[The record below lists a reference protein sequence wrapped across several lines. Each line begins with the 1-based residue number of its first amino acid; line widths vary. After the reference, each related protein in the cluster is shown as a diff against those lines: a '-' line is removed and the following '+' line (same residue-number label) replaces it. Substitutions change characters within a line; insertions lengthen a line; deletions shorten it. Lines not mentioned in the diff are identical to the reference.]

1 MGDRGGPP
9 DSSPDTTTKTSGKAV
24 DTSGAGQAYNQR
36 LERLSPARRAAAA
49 VQRRDQNQF
58 CPVFLDADDEVV
70 HSNGNAYIVLG
81 GGDRLS
87 SINASR
93 TGETHHDKIDL
104 VVGRMG
110 AFVGRRSDQAGESI
124 PGPGYASAT
133 QEILNQDPNA
143 RAEFVEM
150 KSNYVDPNPKLD
162 AARIYISSRT
172 DIDEAFDLP
181 DGSIG
186 CPKNRSAIGLK
197 ADGIRI
203 IGREGIKLVTY
214 TDTANSRGG
223 EVTVVNGIDL
233 LAGGSAMEDELQP
246 LVKGD
251 NVRDAIE
258 ELVDGVAKVMGLL
271 NDFLN
276 MQMSLNEKIMMH
288 NHNSPFYG
296 IESSPSKKAARGSA
310 AFMMKTMASWIPNGH
325 VKNLMEP
332 SAFKRK
338 YLVAPLGK
346 SAIPALGAETVG
358 ASMEGKEGA
367 FGEKYINSLF
377 NNTT

>member
-1 MGDRGGPP
+1 
-9 DSSPDTTTKTSGKAV
+9 
-24 DTSGAGQAYNQR
+24 
-36 LERLSPARRAAAA
+36 
-49 VQRRDQNQF
+49 
-58 CPVFLDADDEVV
+58 
-70 HSNGNAYIVLG
+70 
-81 GGDRLS
+81 
-87 SINASR
+87 
-93 TGETHHDKIDL
+93 
-104 VVGRMG
+104 
-110 AFVGRRSDQAGESI
+110 
-124 PGPGYASAT
+124 
-133 QEILNQDPNA
+133 
-143 RAEFVEM
+143 
-150 KSNYVDPNPKLD
+150 
-162 AARIYISSRT
+162 
-172 DIDEAFDLP
+172 
-181 DGSIG
+181 
-186 CPKNRSAIGLK
+186 
-197 ADGIRI
+197 
-203 IGREGIKLVTY
+203 
-214 TDTANSRGG
+214 
-223 EVTVVNGIDL
+223 
-233 LAGGSAMEDELQP
+233 ELQP